1 MKGGMRLLGVEA
13 VKLAGEAA
21 RLFGESVDH
30 GADLGVAS
38 AVSEDFEAPARA
50 PPADDFDFD
59 LATAPLVHEGARGA
73 EEVDGAS
80 ADEGAAII
88 FDDVSAAGGGDTEGG
103 IDGEPGPIAGGGAI
117 GHVVA
122 EATAD
127 AIGPAAGF
135 GLGVRGGADE
145 EALAWFEGFG
155 GVNGGGRFGDG
166 GWGGGGRFAASE
178 EEDGENGEEE

>member
-1 MKGGMRLLGVEA
+1 MRLFGGEA

-38 AVSEDFEAPARA
+38 AVSEDFEAAAWA
-50 PPADDFDFD
+50 PPVDDFDFD

-73 EEVDGAS
+73 EEVDGA
-80 ADEGAAII
+80 ATDEGAAVI
-88 FDDVSAAGGGDTEGG
+88 FDDISASGGGDAEGG

-178 EEDGENGEEE
+178 EEDGENGEEEE